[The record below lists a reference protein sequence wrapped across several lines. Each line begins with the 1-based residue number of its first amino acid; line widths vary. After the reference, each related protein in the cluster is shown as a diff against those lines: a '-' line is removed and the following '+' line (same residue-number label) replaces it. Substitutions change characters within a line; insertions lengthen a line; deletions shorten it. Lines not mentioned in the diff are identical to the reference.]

1 MNMKKPEMKIMR
13 FVNED
18 VIATSGATPAPFTL
32 MGFFDGQS
40 KNLRTV
46 VDGIEYEGK
55 DALNTAFKNKFGGG
69 DYETI
74 VLEYLGPSGFYSKV
88 GFDLSWFQKGS
99 WVDNEIDESIIGAN
113 GDYSHKQSSGSH
125 ITFTQIKTQ

>member
-40 KNLRTV
+40 NNLRTV
-46 VDGIEYEGK
+46 VDGIECEGE

-69 DYETI
+69 DYNMI
-74 VLEYLGPSGFYSKV
+74 MLEFLGPSGSSGY
-88 GFDLSWFQKGS
+88 GFNLSDFQKGS
-99 WVDNEIDESIIGAN
+99 YVDNIPDEFLIGLN
-113 GDYSHKQSSGSH
+113 GDYSHKQSSGST
-125 ITFTQIKTQ
+125 ITFTPIKTQ